1 MRLIAVLCFF
11 LFLFSP
17 SRSQTKSSP
26 NPGSH
31 WYVSW
36 GYTKAVYSQSSIHM
50 QNLKGSAGDHTGG
63 KDFYDFT
70 LLNAT
75 AHDRPDMN
83 KLTDLSNLSIPQF
96 VCRAGYYF
104 NEKWALELNYDHTK
118 YVVDDYQ
125 KVHIKG
131 QIDGTWMDKD
141 TTLDP
146 VNFFHFE
153 HTDGANFLMLNAVRK
168 WNLCQPSARF
178 QMSWVLK
185 PGAGIVIPRTDV
197 TLFGSHL
204 NNDWKVAG
212 YIVGVETG
220 LRLEF
225 LKYGMFELVTK
236 GSYANYVNAF
246 VLGKGNG
253 KASHHF
259 YAAQVTATIGFKF
272 GT

>member
-1 MRLIAVLCFF
+1 MRFLAFLSLFFQLSVLFA
-11 LFLFSP
+11 
-17 SRSQTKSSP
+17 QTPEASAK
-26 NPGSH
+26 GSH

-36 GYTKAVYSQSSIHM
+36 GYTKAVYSNSDIHM
-50 QNLKGSAGDHTGG
+50 QNLNGSESDHAGNY
-63 KDFYDFT
+63 YDFT
-70 LLNAT
+70 LIKAK

-83 KLTDLSNLSIPQF
+83 KLTDLSNISIPQF

-125 KVHIKG
+125 KVHING
-131 QIDGTWMDKD
+131 QIDGVWMDKD
-141 TTLDP
+141 TVLDP

-153 HTDGANFLMLNAVRK
+153 HTDGANFLLLNAVRK
-168 WNLCQPSARF
+168 WKLFEPSAMF

-197 TLFGSHL
+197 TLFGTHL

-212 YIVGVETG
+212 YIFGLETG

-225 LKYGMFELVTK
+225 MKYGTFELVTK

-259 YAAQVTATIGFKF
+259 YAAQVTASIGFKF
-272 GT
+272 GG